1 MSTFACTS
9 AATSSPRPS
18 PAAPAAGLLR
28 RPGRPADQG
37 ARAARLRADLRP
49 ARRRAGAGEASA
61 ASLIARACCSALAR
75 CSTLPASSQASCAKR
90 AGGPMR
96 IAALPPQRR
105 AGADDQVLPPRGTAT
120 ARRADQP
127 RPGAVRRVTPAAAA
141 ADPRPGR
148 GGRAVHRRHRR
159 PARRQRI
166 AGNQPA
172 RRARQGAV
180 RHDPPVRA
188 PRRRRV
194 PAGRRP
200 PGRRAHP
207 RPRLAGQAGH
217 PGPGTAHRRPGRPC
231 ATWARTDLL
240 ALADACAGP
249 AGQIAA
255 ADLAAI
261 DGRRSLDSQL
271 EGVIFGAVLGDILPA
286 ALRRLAGEDASAP
299 FRKRPPPRHRR
310 PPACRG

>member
-1 MSTFACTS
+1 MRSERQDRCA
-9 AATSSPRPS
+9 SPRCRHSGVPV
-18 PAAPAAGLLR
+18 PTIKYCLR
-28 RPGRPADQG
+28 
-37 ARAARLRADLRP
+37 
-49 ARRRAGAGEASA
+49 E
-61 ASLIARACCSALAR
+61 
-75 CSTLPASSQASCAKR
+75 
-90 AGGPMR
+90 GP
-96 IAALPPQRR
+96 
-105 AGADDQVLPPRGTAT
+105 
-120 ARRADQP
+120 P
-127 RPGAVRRVTPAAAA
+127 RPGELTSPDQAQYDESHLRQLQLIRALAEA
-141 ADPRPGR
+141 
-148 GGRAVHRRHRR
+148 GGLSIAHRR

-240 ALADACAGP
+240 AWPTPAPGP
-249 AGQIAA
+249 PGRSP
-255 ADLAAI
+255 LPTWPRST
-261 DGRRSLDSQL
+261 DG
-271 EGVIFGAVLGDILPA
+271 GAWTASSKGSS
-286 ALRRLAGEDASAP
+286 SAP
-299 FRKRPPPRHRR
+299 PSVTSCPRRCGAWPGRTRPHHSGSGRHATGDRR
-310 PPACRG
+310 PAEASQKAGAGSPSRVRIPHPIPDRQNR